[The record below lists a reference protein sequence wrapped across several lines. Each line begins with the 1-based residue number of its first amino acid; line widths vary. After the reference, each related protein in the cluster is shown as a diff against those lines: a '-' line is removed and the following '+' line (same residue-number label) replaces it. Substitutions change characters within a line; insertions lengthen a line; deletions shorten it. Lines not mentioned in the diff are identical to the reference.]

1 MNKILNFVPSKASA
15 VKELLKGWNI
25 EEPAPEI
32 SQSVAEDYLKISGW
46 AIGHRPIRKLALEVS
61 NEIYYADLDT
71 QRPDVIEAV
80 FGKSE
85 DGANDS
91 SCGFSITL
99 QSKLSSIASF
109 DIGFIFEEKIEWV
122 GTFFFEDPQK
132 VLIGKHQWLFL
143 DNDSNDSVDQFTGH
157 LEFPV
162 SDQEKWITYLSDVQS
177 ISTINKFEWLM
188 VLAPSKEYVF
198 QDYYPHELS
207 EHNTPGQFMKLFN
220 GHQKIIYPLDLLIQ
234 DRELSYWKGDT
245 HWTDYGAY
253 LIFKD
258 ILSRFNLP
266 VLNFDLHCH
275 IEFSIKYSIGDLS
288 EKLPGHPKQPKVQL
302 SERNCK
308 PSEVVIYDN
317 HIPNNGRIIISE
329 NTQPLCSDSIL
340 IFGSSSAYN
349 FVKFFQMYFRRVV
362 LVHSAAELD
371 TEIISHEKSK
381 YVLLQSNSR
390 FINVAPEY
398 LGTH

>member
-220 GHQKIIYPLDLLIQ
+220 G
-234 DRELSYWKGDT
+234 
-245 HWTDYGAY
+245 
-253 LIFKD
+253 
-258 ILSRFNLP
+258 
-266 VLNFDLHCH
+266 
-275 IEFSIKYSIGDLS
+275 
-288 EKLPGHPKQPKVQL
+288 
-302 SERNCK
+302 
-308 PSEVVIYDN
+308 
-317 HIPNNGRIIISE
+317 
-329 NTQPLCSDSIL
+329 
-340 IFGSSSAYN
+340 
-349 FVKFFQMYFRRVV
+349 
-362 LVHSAAELD
+362 
-371 TEIISHEKSK
+371 
-381 YVLLQSNSR
+381 
-390 FINVAPEY
+390 
-398 LGTH
+398 